1 MLFVGEFCTAIN
13 RAAKQNPTQ
22 YQNSK
27 ELAHKKTK
35 SAKTELD
42 KWIHKYLHYA
52 IITKTVTFKFL

>member
-35 SAKTELD
+35 SAKTGTRQMDSKVLTLCN
-42 KWIHKYLHYA
+42 YY
-52 IITKTVTFKFL
+52 